1 MVINTKTSQ
10 DTHITKAKPMR
21 KTILSLFIV
30 LVVSVGWAQVPT
42 KEQQEKERAF
52 QERAQKGR
60 DTTKSIGWNMSLVSG
75 LNLTQVAYKDWSQ
88 GGEDALAYTASIVG
102 NGLHVTGQ
110 TEWSNL
116 LKLAYG
122 QSKLGTGGIRKT
134 DDEIYFESLFIYLI
148 GTHINPYGSFTL
160 RTQFAPGYEYPT
172 DTTRFQVSKFFDPA
186 YMTQSV
192 GIAWQPAPIFTT
204 RLGVGVREVI
214 TSQFNQY
221 ADDHAT
227 PLEIEKTRIQGGIE
241 SVSSLVWEFAEN
253 MLLTSRLE
261 LFGPFKTLDQIVLR
275 SDNLIAMKVNK
286 FVTANFN
293 VVFVNDVNVSS
304 RTQIKET
311 LSIGF
316 SYTVL

>member
-1 MVINTKTSQ
+1 MKSIRL
-10 DTHITKAKPMR
+10 IM
-21 KTILSLFIV
+21 LIV
-30 LVVSVGWAQVPT
+30 LAASVGLAQVPT
-42 KEQQEKERAF
+42 KEQQEKEKAF
-52 QERAQKGR
+52 QEQAQKGP
-60 DTTKSIGWNMSLVSG
+60 DTTKAQGWNMNLVSG
-75 LNLTQVAYKDWSQ
+75 LNLTQVAYKDWTQ
-88 GGEDALAYTASIVG
+88 GGEDALAYSASIIGKAV
-102 NGLHVTGQ
+102 HRTEQ

-122 QSKLGTGGIRKT
+122 QSKLGTQAIRKT
-134 DDEIYFESLFIYLI
+134 DDEIYFESLLIYLL

-192 GIAWQPAPIFTT
+192 GIAWQPDPIFTT
-204 RLGVGVREVI
+204 RLGAGVREVI
-214 TSQFNQY
+214 TSQYNQY
-221 ADDHAT
+221 ADDHTT
-227 PLEIEKTRIQGGIE
+227 PLEIEKTRIQGGLE
-241 SVSSLVWEFAEN
+241 SVSSLAWEFAEN

-261 LFGPFKTLDQIVLR
+261 LFAPFKTLDQIIVR

-293 VVFVNDVNVSS
+293 VVFVNDVNVST

-316 SYTVL
+316 SYTIL

>member
-1 MVINTKTSQ
+1 MK
-10 DTHITKAKPMR
+10 KA
-21 KTILSLFIV
+21 ILSLLIV
-30 LVVSVGWAQVPT
+30 LAFSEALAQVPT
-42 KEQQEKERAF
+42 KEEQEKEKAF
-52 QERAQKGR
+52 QERAQKGP
-60 DTTKSIGWNMSLVSG
+60 DTTKAVGWSLNLVSG
-75 LNLTQVAYKDWSQ
+75 LNLTQVAYKDWTQ
-88 GGEDALAYTASIVG
+88 GGEDALAYTASI
-102 NGLHVTGQ
+102 TGGAIHLTEQ
-110 TEWSNL
+110 TEWSNF

-122 QSKLGTGGIRKT
+122 QSKLGTQSIRKT
-134 DDEIYFESLFIYLI
+134 DDEIYFESLFIYLL

-192 GIAWQPAPIFTT
+192 GFAWQPDPIITT

-227 PLEIEKTRIQGGIE
+227 PLEIEKIRIQGGLE
-241 SVSSLVWEFAEN
+241 SVTSLAWEFAEN

-261 LFGPFKTLDQIVLR
+261 LFAPFKTLDQIIVR
-275 SDNLIAMKVNK
+275 NDNLIAMKVNK
-286 FVTANFN
+286 YVTANFN
-293 VVFVNDVNVSS
+293 LVLVNDVNVSS
-304 RTQIKET
+304 RTQMKET

-316 SYTVL
+316 SYTIL

>member
-1 MVINTKTSQ
+1 MKSIRL
-10 DTHITKAKPMR
+10 IM
-21 KTILSLFIV
+21 LIV
-30 LVVSVGWAQVPT
+30 LAAPVGLAQVPT
-42 KEQQEKERAF
+42 KEQQEKEKAF
-52 QERAQKGR
+52 QEQAQKGP
-60 DTTKSIGWNMSLVSG
+60 DTTKAQGWNMNLVSG
-75 LNLTQVAYKDWSQ
+75 LNLTQVAYKDWTQ
-88 GGEDALAYTASIVG
+88 GGEDALAYSASIIGKAV
-102 NGLHVTGQ
+102 HRTEQ

-122 QSKLGTGGIRKT
+122 QSKLGTQAIRKT
-134 DDEIYFESLFIYLI
+134 DDEIYFESLLIYLL

-192 GIAWQPAPIFTT
+192 GIAWQPDPIFTT
-204 RLGVGVREVI
+204 RLGAGVREVI
-214 TSQFNQY
+214 TSQYNQY
-221 ADDHAT
+221 ADDHTT
-227 PLEIEKTRIQGGIE
+227 PLEIEKTRIQGGLE
-241 SVSSLVWEFAEN
+241 SVSSLAWEFAEN

-261 LFGPFKTLDQIVLR
+261 LFAPFKTLDQIIVR

-293 VVFVNDVNVSS
+293 VVFVNDANVST

-316 SYTVL
+316 SYTIL